1 MSEEAHPSLLSVEGT
16 FYTVFQVPSAS
27 LVAGGSHV
35 SLTSVARAVCV
46 GPSLPSGVWRP
57 VLSVLQACTPVHC
70 QVWPQHGVLGA
81 PGKHYPVISGTRLH
95 Q

>member
-1 MSEEAHPSLLSVEGT
+1 MSEEVHPSLLSVEGT

-35 SLTSVARAVCV
+35 SLTSVARAFSAIRC
-46 GPSLPSGVWRP
+46 
-57 VLSVLQACTPVHC
+57 VLSALQACTPVHC
-70 QVWPQHGVLGA
+70 HVRPQHGVLGP
-81 PGKHYPVISGTRLH
+81 PGKHYPVISGTRLR